1 MRVFQC
7 ASAQEALY
15 AHRKEKLFTFLI
27 DFESYP
33 PFCLCY
39 SLARQ
44 KTKLIFSHQKSRR
57 HFDAGLTKRVR
68 DLRTQLDQHR
78 LREEFGCRGAMQ
90 INNFHTFTHT
100 HTTQTQTHTH
110 TITNHAA

>member
-1 MRVFQC
+1 MRAPC
-7 ASAQEALY
+7 RRYLGTKKRTSYL
-15 AHRKEKLFTFLI
+15 HFLI